1 MQSSLRKIVSEVL
14 QGRYF
19 GRGRLATHLT
29 ESASTPRMNRALP
42 SLTGPN
48 GSQMKT
54 KLLSIA
60 GLLLLPLGA
69 YAQTAEEI
77 VKKALD
83 ARGGVEKIKAVQ
95 SERVSGQVSFS
106 RGMAGT
112 FVVELKRPLKMHTE
126 ITVEGQKIIRVY
138 DGKSAGWM
146 INPFMGNKEVQPLS
160 PEDLKSISD
169 ESDFDGPLVDYQ
181 AKGNHMELAG
191 KEKLDDKPVYRL
203 KLTNKNGDVRFYFF
217 DATTFLLLKWEG
229 TRKTEDQELPW
240 ESFSSDFREV
250 QGLKYAF
257 RIDQGSPGEFKQT
270 LTAEKIEI
278 DPLIDDSRFAKPVPQ
293 VAPVPP
299 APLAAPAPASPPRSN

>member
-1 MQSSLRKIVSEVL
+1 
-14 QGRYF
+14 
-19 GRGRLATHLT
+19 
-29 ESASTPRMNRALP
+29 
-42 SLTGPN
+42 
-48 GSQMKT
+48 MKT
-54 KLLSIA
+54 RLPCLTVLLF
-60 GLLLLPLGA
+60 LPLAAAG
-69 YAQTAEEI
+69 QTADQI

-83 ARGGVEKIKAVQ
+83 ARGGVEKIKAVR
-95 SERVSGQVSFS
+95 SERISGRVSF
-106 RGMAGT
+106 GQGAEGT
-112 FVVELKRPLKMHTE
+112 FVVELKRPLKMRAE
-126 ITVEGQKIIRVY
+126 ISIEGQTIVRVY
-138 DGKSAGWM
+138 DGKSSGWM
-146 INPFMGNKEVQPLS
+146 INPFAENKEGQPLS
-160 PEDLKSISD
+160 PEDLRNISD
-169 ESDFDGPLVDYQ
+169 ESDFDGPLVDYK
-181 AKGNHMELAG
+181 AKGNQIELAG

-203 KLTNKNGDVRFYFF
+203 KLTNKNGDVRFYFI

-293 VAPVPP
+293 VAPPAP